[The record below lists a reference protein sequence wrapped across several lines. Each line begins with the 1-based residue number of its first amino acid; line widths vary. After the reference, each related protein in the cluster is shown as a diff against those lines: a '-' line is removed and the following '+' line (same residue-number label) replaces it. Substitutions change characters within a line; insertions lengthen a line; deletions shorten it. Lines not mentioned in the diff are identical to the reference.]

1 MVIVIKSDEFIDVNL
16 EAFHFTIIFK
26 VKITIILILTNVFA
40 SGVKIVI
47 VLLIIIIISKVLQVF
62 ILKLLLINVFTIS
75 IKVTLVYLNRLK
87 RYMVGKVMAMKV
99 QIIVTFILNK
109 IIAVI
114 LAMVKVISK

>member
-1 MVIVIKSDEFIDVNL
+1 MVIVIKSDGFIDVNL

-26 VKITIILILTNVFA
+26 VKITIIWILINVFA

-47 VLLIIIIISKVLQVF
+47 ELLIIIIISKVLQLF

-75 IKVTLVYLNRLK
+75 IKVTLVYLNRLR
-87 RYMVGKVMAMKV
+87 RYMVGKVMVMKV
-99 QIIVTFILNK
+99 QITVTFILNK

-114 LAMVKVISK
+114 LAMVKAISK